1 MSQGKQPLKDDY
13 HYPRKK
19 KAKKKLT
26 ASASKLKTCLG
37 LLSRCSSQHNVV
49 YVLCVK
55 KQRHTFTH
63 KQTDNRLLLLLAVV
77 VVASA
82 STVIATSGAF
92 IPARFSASSSV
103 SKQNKNKK

>member
-1 MSQGKQPLKDDY
+1 MFGFVVPLLVTTQ
-13 HYPRKK
+13 RS
-19 KAKKKLT
+19 LRVVRQET
-26 ASASKLKTCLG
+26 A
-37 LLSRCSSQHNVV
+37 
-49 YVLCVK
+49 
-55 KQRHTFTH
+55 TH
-63 KQTDNRLLLLLAVV
+63 FYAQANRLLLLLAVV